1 MGQHC
6 IKNNFPA
13 ISEFYCSRSLLTSW
27 SDFTLGLIQQNLYVQ
42 IWIMNSLVNTAL
54 LSKIYFFN
62 SEKYVDAK
70 WFTRD
75 EVRSVLDHK
84 AGTRFDKSDYKKMNE
99 MTEGRSNFEQNAK
112 VDLAIQPTESKN
124 TPKHS
129 SYSDEPPFKLPNV
142 SAIAG
147 VLIRDWVDGKIG
159 FPQESAK
166 VMMQRGNL

>member
-1 MGQHC
+1 MVG
-6 IKNNFPA
+6 
-13 ISEFYCSRSLLTSW
+13 FYARADSTKPIRTDLDNELAGKCNTVSIYTS
-27 SDFTLGLIQQNLYVQ
+27 SIL
-42 IWIMNSLVNTAL
+42 
-54 LSKIYFFN
+54 K
-62 SEKYVDAK
+62 KHVDAR

-75 EVRSVLDHK
+75 EVRSVLEHK

-99 MTEGRSNFEQNAK
+99 MTEGRNNLEEIAK
-112 VDLAIQPTESKN
+112 VDSTLAESK
-124 TPKHS
+124 TTSKQP

-142 SAIAG
+142 TAIAG

>member
-1 MGQHC
+1 MVG
-6 IKNNFPA
+6 
-13 ISEFYCSRSLLTSW
+13 FYARADSTKPIRTDLDNELAGKYSCLR
-27 SDFTLGLIQQNLYVQ
+27 IC
-42 IWIMNSLVNTAL
+42 
-54 LSKIYFFN
+54 FFN

-75 EVRSVLDHK
+75 EVRSVLEHK
-84 AGTRFDKSDYKKMNE
+84 AGTRFDKSDYKTMNE
-99 MTEGRSNFEQNAK
+99 MTEGRSNLEEIPK
-112 VDLAIQPTESKN
+112 VDSDSAAIQVLTPAESKT
-124 TPKHS
+124 TPKQP

-166 VMMQRGNL
+166 VTVQRGNL